1 MKRLIWK
8 PFFHLLL
15 QARLPWF
22 YILVYTLLSM
32 AASQLYLLFPSYT
45 RQIMNGSPESGAY
58 LYSNCRCF
66 RTGMY
71 SSVSQFILAAASAK
85 VSLRLRELIWRQIL
99 RLPVPFFDAQPS
111 KDLISRVTQD
121 TAKLSDL
128 AVSFPGNVLSSLYTF
143 FGSFVLLF
151 SYHWKPL

>member
-71 SSVSQFILAAASAK
+71 YLCQPVYFRSCKCKGFSAPARAYLETNPPP
-85 VSLRLRELIWRQIL
+85 SCS
-99 RLPVPFFDAQPS
+99 FF
-111 KDLISRVTQD
+111 
-121 TAKLSDL
+121 
-128 AVSFPGNVLSSLYTF
+128 
-143 FGSFVLLF
+143 
-151 SYHWKPL
+151 

>member
-45 RQIMNGSPESGAY
+45 RQIMNGSLNPA
-58 LYSNCRCF
+58 LICTRCF

-71 SSVSQFILAAASAK
+71 YLCQPVYFSSCKCKGFSAPARAYLETNPPP
-85 VSLRLRELIWRQIL
+85 SCS
-99 RLPVPFFDAQPS
+99 FF
-111 KDLISRVTQD
+111 
-121 TAKLSDL
+121 
-128 AVSFPGNVLSSLYTF
+128 
-143 FGSFVLLF
+143 
-151 SYHWKPL
+151 